1 MHQRGIASTAEF
13 TVPAARVENLV
24 TTTSRDEVLVYDQD
38 RHHIHHLN
46 PTASAVWSQCNG
58 RRTVSEVAQAAG
70 VDEDAVRLAL
80 RKLEDANL
88 LDGTLE
94 AGVRGTTHSRR
105 SFMKKAAV
113 AGAIAVPA
121 IVSISAPHAAAA
133 QSVPGGSTCT
143 GGVTCVKPSKTNA
156 GNVGAK
162 CCVGNV
168 AGACNNGGQCAV

>member
-1 MHQRGIASTAEF
+1 MHQRAIASTAGF
-13 TVPAARVENLV
+13 AVPAARVENLV

-46 PTASAVWSQCNG
+46 PTAAAVWNLCNG

-88 LDGTLE
+88 LDGPLE
-94 AGVRGTTHSRR
+94 AGVRGSTQSRR

-113 AGAIAVPA
+113 AGVAVPMIA
-121 IVSISAPHAAAA
+121 SISAPAASASHSRCLSSGTPCG
-133 QSVPGGSTCT
+133 SV
-143 GGVTCVKPSKTNA
+143 
-156 GNVGAK
+156 
-162 CCVGNV
+162 
-168 AGACNNGGQCAV
+168 GACNSSCCSHAVGGGSGNNRTCA

>member
-1 MHQRGIASTAEF
+1 MHQRGIVSTAEF

-24 TTTSRDEVLVYDQD
+24 TTTSKDEVLVYDQD

-46 PTASAVWSQCNG
+46 PTAAAVWSLCNG
-58 RRTVSEVAQAAG
+58 RRTVTEVAQAAG
-70 VDEDAVRLAL
+70 VDEEAVRLAL

-94 AGVRGTTHSRR
+94 AGVRGTTQSRR

-133 QSVPGGSTCT
+133 QSVPTCT
-143 GGVTCVKPSKTNA
+143 GGVTCVKPSRTDP
-156 GNVGAK
+156 GNVGSK
-162 CCVGNV
+162 CCVGTV
-168 AGACNNGGQCAV
+168 AGTCNNGGQCAV